1 MMYRVLLCIAWVAS
15 VVSLRAASVK
25 LDSLTVGSVT
35 YSNVTVVGANATD
48 LYFTSDQGVSNVK
61 LQFLSPELQR
71 RFHYDPAAATKAEQQ
86 KMDDD
91 KRFQENLA
99 ATMAARLQAA
109 RENHEA
115 QIQASYSAAGLS
127 DAVSADSP
135 IGKPAPD
142 LKFDKWIGQEPDLA
156 GKLMIISVW
165 SPKSASCR
173 KWIPSLNE
181 LHKTF
186 AGKIE
191 MIGVTTA
198 TEAEVEQVDPKID
211 FPCALDPDGTFISN
225 AHIMS
230 LPCVMLVDTNQVVRY
245 LGHPA
250 AVTTNTLQT
259 LFKSPAE

>member
-198 TEAEVEQVDPKID
+198 TEAEVEQADPKID